1 MFATTRADRSRKV
14 AKQLSKTSHGVP
26 LMDSPLSINT
36 KPMGEKLVE
45 HLGRRPAV
53 LLKAHGV
60 VVVGADIV

>member
-1 MFATTRADRSRKV
+1 
-14 AKQLSKTSHGVP
+14 
-26 LMDSPLSINT
+26 MDSPLSINT

-45 HLGRRPAV
+45 HLGRGPGV